1 MVEKGREKMNLNLC
15 LLEYIVE
22 VAKCGSISKAA
33 QNLFVSQ
40 PHLSNQIKG
49 MENQLNVRLFRRSAK
64 GMDLTEEGKI
74 FVEEAQSILKK
85 AQALETHFQMQPDK
99 SVKSYV
105 SMTRSYQ
112 LSLCVARFINEYI
125 NKDSFMLHI
134 KETNPFQVIEDVYSR
149 EAELGILHFFDAQKD
164 YFLNSFRSH
173 NLKYEK
179 HYERKFLIATS
190 KDGELAKMEHI
201 DRNILKKYVA
211 VIYGDYEIP
220 SASYETITKFSDI
233 VLPYKRVYVYDR
245 ASAMEILQHAP
256 NTYMWITGLHSDTI
270 KQYQLKLRECSD
282 VNVTD
287 LGYLV
292 YASDK
297 KLSWSTEKLLDKMLQ
312 VDWTEDIS

>member
-1 MVEKGREKMNLNLC
+1 MNLTLYT
-15 LLEYIVE
+15 LEHIVE

-33 QNLFVSQ
+33 QNLFLSQ
-40 PHLSNQIKG
+40 PHLSNTIKAAEQELG
-49 MENQLNVRLFRRSAK
+49 VSLFRRSAK
-64 GMDLTEEGKI
+64 GMTLTEEGRLFVKEARGILERVQDLQMKI
-74 FVEEAQSILKK
+74 QVKPEASVRTSI
-85 AQALETHFQMQPDK
+85 
-99 SVKSYV
+99 SI
-105 SMTRSYQ
+105 TRSYQ
-112 LSLCVARFINEYI
+112 VNRCVTRFINDYA
-125 NKDSFMLHI
+125 NRDSMVLHV